1 VSLSTTGSLEQD
13 ELTGLGLRYVQEE
26 EDQVWWED
34 AEVYTLYES
43 NTKRGNSAA
52 QVDQRHDE
60 TRM

>member
-13 ELTGLGLRYVQEE
+13 ELTGLGLRYVQE

>member
-1 VSLSTTGSLEQD
+1 MSLSTTGSLEQD